1 MVLGVRMIKS
11 AELSIGDI
19 LMLSTF
25 CTVIVKKK
33 FIIIIISFFQI
44 IFKPTLKSRGKIFKV

>member
-1 MVLGVRMIKS
+1 MRIIKS

-44 IFKPTLKSRGKIFKV
+44 IFKPTPKSRGKIFKV